1 MHVYINGIEFCTMV
15 ELNTFPFSQFIWS
28 WFRFLSMESYPSKMN
43 HGTES
48 NEKRDDGAD
57 PETHNKYKEIIA
69 TLPRSNRRHWI
80 VDLYQYEGFWF
91 PLWPLEG
98 LLLAQDYFKLQ
109 PNDVILSSLPKSGTT
124 WLKVLS
130 FAILTRSSFD
140 ESASPLLRTFSY
152 DCVPFL
158 ELEIWSNPQIKFQS
172 KYYTC
177 GYTYFL
183 HFLTKIYN
191 KFWL

>member
-1 MHVYINGIEFCTMV
+1 MV
-15 ELNTFPFSQFIWS
+15 QKVMRKKTIGLIQKPIS
-28 WFRFLSMESYPSKMN
+28 
-43 HGTES
+43 
-48 NEKRDDGAD
+48 
-57 PETHNKYKEIIA
+57 KYKEIIA
-69 TLPRSNRRHWI
+69 TLPRSNRRNWI

-140 ESASPLLRTFSY
+140 ESTSPLLRTFSY

-177 GYTYFL
+177 GYTYFW